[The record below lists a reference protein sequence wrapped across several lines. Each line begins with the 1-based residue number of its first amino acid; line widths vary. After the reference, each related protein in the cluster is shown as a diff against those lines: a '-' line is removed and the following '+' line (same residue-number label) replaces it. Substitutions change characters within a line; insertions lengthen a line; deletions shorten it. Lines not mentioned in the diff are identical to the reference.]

1 MARTVGGLWC
11 RIVDWENVLWAVHR
25 TIRGKR
31 DRASVRQFLHRLDEN
46 VAELIADLAGG
57 KYRVGPYERFVV
69 YDPKRREI
77 FAPALRD
84 RIVHHSMLNLCE
96 PAFERRMIH
105 DSYACRC
112 GKGQHAAVRRAA
124 GFAKQHPFFLKMD
137 IRRFFDSIDHDV
149 VGQQLRNLFR
159 ERSLLALFDRIVA
172 SHHTQPGKGLP
183 IGALT
188 SQFLANSYLNP
199 VDRFVKEDLRM
210 PGYVRYMDDFVVWG
224 GSSRQLKEILNR
236 ITALLDE
243 RLALRLKPEPYI
255 QRSEPGMDFLGYRV
269 FPGWIG
275 LSRRSRRR
283 YERKIRALEYAEES
297 GLSEGDVQCR
307 LQALTQF
314 AVFARCWH
322 FRRNVLQKIEGQVE
336 RSRHGPESGHAG
348 RQLEQQ
354 RRELPLGQ
362 PEQERA

>member
-1 MARTVGGLWC
+1 MPRTVGGLWG
-11 RIVDWENVLWAVHR
+11 RIVDWENILCAVHR

-31 DRASVRQFLHRLDEN
+31 DRRSAREFLARLDEN
-46 VAELIADLAGG
+46 VADLIADLSGG
-57 KYRVGPYERFVV
+57 TYRVGPYERFVV
-69 YDPKRREI
+69 HDPKRREI
-77 FAPALRD
+77 FAPSLRD
-84 RIVHHSMLNLCE
+84 RIVHHSMLSLCE
-96 PAFERRMIH
+96 PGFERRMIQ
-105 DSYACRC
+105 DTYACRC

-124 GFAKQHPFFLKMD
+124 SFAKQYPFFLKMD
-137 IRRFFDSIDHDV
+137 IRHFFDSIDHRI
-149 VGQQLRNLFR
+149 VGQQLAKLLR
-159 ERSLLALFDRIVA
+159 ERPLLALFGRIVE

-199 VDRFVKEDLRM
+199 VDRFVKEHLRM

-224 GSSRQLKEILNR
+224 DSSHNLNEVLGR

-243 RLALRLKPEPYI
+243 KLDLRLKPEPYI
-255 QRSEPGMDFLGYRV
+255 QRSEVGMDFLGYRV
-269 FPGWIG
+269 FPEWIG
-275 LSRRSRRR
+275 LSRGSRQR
-283 YERKIRALEYAEES
+283 YERKIRALEYAEQC
-297 GLSEGDVQCR
+297 GLSEREVQCR
-307 LQALTQF
+307 LEALTQF
-314 AVFARCWH
+314 ALFARCWH
-322 FRRNVLQKIEGQVE
+322 FRRNVLKRCVGEVE